1 MITDV
6 NKEAAAKL
14 ISEFMQSNDNIAG
27 IMLVMIDR
35 DSSSD
40 VPWSATSAVTRGGAA
55 GVVKYPFRLAQ
66 ATGSAWLSQVGEVTK
81 ITDSIDEYMQ
91 EQVSQLRNLMNAQN
105 TPGDAD
111 GK

>member
-1 MITDV
+1 MITDA

-35 DSSSD
+35 DASAD
-40 VPWSATSAVTRGGAA
+40 VPWSATAAITRGGEA
-55 GVVKYPFRLAQ
+55 GVMKYPFRLAQ
-66 ATGSAWLSQVGEVTK
+66 AMGNAWLSQVGEVTK

-91 EQVSQLRNLMNAQN
+91 EQAAQLRSMMNAQN
-105 TPGDAD
+105 TPGDTD